1 MSLGVESLFHFG
13 VTMDRRDEWEWI
25 LTGRDP
31 SRGRRVRGEE
41 KRKRIRLR
49 RLSRA
54 LIVVMVVL
62 LLLGISVFGWVI
74 TSRHSSE
81 SEQEMMAATAVQEDP
96 LKDLSSQGDAYNRN
110 LLSKPQIIGETL
122 GDAGDFSFK
131 SDKDYWGSVDYG
143 DGVMGQLLI
152 PKIAVNMPIRH
163 GADALSLESGVGHL
177 HGTSLPVGGSNTHS
191 VLTGHTGEAN
201 KVLFSRL
208 NEMVKGDFFYIKTGN
223 RTLAYQV
230 VGIRTVLPKDTDK
243 LKIQDGK
250 DLVTLVTCTPIF
262 VNSHRLLV
270 TGERRSIPNQ
280 APEPEE
286 AEYQYEMQIRSS
298 RWWQPTLLVILVGM
312 VVSLIYLRNITPR
325 KALHRRPTTRH
336 RSL

>member
-1 MSLGVESLFHFG
+1 
-13 VTMDRRDEWEWI
+13 
-25 LTGRDP
+25 
-31 SRGRRVRGEE
+31 
-41 KRKRIRLR
+41 
-49 RLSRA
+49 
-54 LIVVMVVL
+54 
-62 LLLGISVFGWVI
+62 
-74 TSRHSSE
+74 
-81 SEQEMMAATAVQEDP
+81 MAATAVQKDP

-122 GDAGDFSFK
+122 DDAGDFSFK
-131 SDKDYWGSVDYG
+131 SDKEYWGSVDYG

-163 GADALSLESGVGHL
+163 GADALSLEGGVGHL

-201 KVLFSRL
+201 KALFSRL

-298 RWWQPTLLVILVGM
+298 RWWQPTLLVILVGI
-312 VVSLIYLRNITPR
+312 VVSLIYLRSITPR
-325 KALHRRPTTRH
+325 KALHRRPTARH
-336 RSL
+336 RSS